1 MSGDGSLFPSHSS
14 AKAHRKDN
22 IGLPMKVL
30 VLHSRYTELGGED
43 IAVESEEQLLATQGH
58 TVLPYRRNNAEIE
71 QLTLVQRAVLPGTTV
86 WSNKSLVEVRH
97 LALDQQ
103 PDVAHFHNTFPLISP
118 AAYSACRSARIPVVQ
133 TLHNY
138 RLLCPAA
145 TFFRDGKP
153 CECCMGKRV
162 PWPAVR
168 YACYRG
174 SRTATGTVAA
184 MLAIHRVLG
193 TWMEMIDIYI
203 AGTEFARD
211 KFIAGG
217 LPAAKI
223 VVKPNFVHPD
233 PGADRDVSGYALF
246 VGRLS
251 PEKGLGTL
259 LAAWKQLGG
268 KIPLLIAGDG
278 PMRSELEALVQ
289 QQSLFEIQFLGRLDR
304 QAVFA
309 AMKRA
314 RFLVVPSE
322 CYENFP
328 VTIVEAYARGTPT
341 IVAGHGALKEIVA
354 DQRTGLHFVPGDA
367 EDLARKAEWAW
378 THPREMEEIGQAGR
392 AEFVA
397 KYSADRNYHML
408 MDIYKRAIESRR

>member
-1 MSGDGSLFPSHSS
+1 
-14 AKAHRKDN
+14 
-22 IGLPMKVL
+22 MKVL
-30 VLHSRYTELGGED
+30 MAHSPYTERGGED
-43 IAVESEEQLLATQGH
+43 LAVESEEQLLATHGH

-71 QLTLVQRAVLPGTTV
+71 RFTFVQKAFLPGTTV
-86 WSNKSLVEVRH
+86 WSNKSFAEIRH
-97 LALDQQ
+97 VALDHH

-118 AAYSACRSARIPVVQ
+118 AAYSACRSAGIPVVQ

-138 RLLCPAA
+138 RLLCPEA

-153 CECCMGKRV
+153 CECCMGKSI
-162 PWPAVR
+162 PWPGVR

-184 MLAIHRVLG
+184 MVAVHRFLG
-193 TWMEMIDIYI
+193 TWTDRVDLYI
-203 AGTEFARD
+203 ALSEFARD

-223 VVKPNFVHPD
+223 AVKPNFVPSD
-233 PGADRDVSGYALF
+233 FGADRDVSDYALF

-251 PEKGLGTL
+251 QEKGLKTL
-259 LAAWKQLGG
+259 LAALKQLGG
-268 KIPLLIAGDG
+268 KIPLLVAGDG
-278 PMRSELEALVQ
+278 PLRPELEILVRQ
-289 QQSLFEIQFLGRLDR
+289 LGLVGVRFLGHLDR

-328 VTIVEAYARGTPT
+328 MTVVEAYACGTP
-341 IVAGHGALKEIVA
+341 IIAAGIGALKEIVA
-354 DQRTGLHFVPGDA
+354 DQRTGIHFVPGNV
-367 EDLARKAEWAW
+367 EDLACKTEWAW
-378 THPREMEEIGQAGR
+378 THPREMEEVGQAGH

-397 KYSADRNYHML
+397 KYTAERNYQLL
-408 MDIYKRAIESRR
+408 MDIYKRAIDSQGSSDI

>member
-1 MSGDGSLFPSHSS
+1 
-14 AKAHRKDN
+14 
-22 IGLPMKVL
+22 MKVL
-30 VLHSRYTELGGED
+30 VLHSRYTERGGED
-43 IAVESEEQLLATQGH
+43 LAVESEEELLANRGH
-58 TVLPYRRNNAEIE
+58 TVLHYRRGNAEIE
-71 QLTLVQRAVLPGTTV
+71 QFTIVQKAVLPGTTI
-86 WSNKSLVEVRH
+86 WSNKSLAEVRQ
-97 LALDQQ
+97 LALSHQ

-118 AAYSACRSARIPVVQ
+118 AAYSACRFAGIPVVQ

-145 TFFRDGKP
+145 TFFRDGEP
-153 CECCMGKRV
+153 CECCLGKGI
-162 PWPAVR
+162 PWPGVR

-174 SRTATGTVAA
+174 SRAATATVAA
-184 MLAIHRVLG
+184 MLAFHHLVG
-193 TWMEMIDIYI
+193 TWREKVDLFI
-203 AGTEFARD
+203 AVSDFARD

-223 VVKPNFVHPD
+223 VVKPNLVHPD

-268 KIPLLIAGDG
+268 KIPLLIAGGG
-278 PMRSELEALVQ
+278 PTRPELEALVQ
-289 QQSLFEIQFLGRLDR
+289 QLSLDGIQFLGRLDR

-328 VTIVEAYARGTPT
+328 VTVVEAYACGTPT
-341 IVAGHGALKEIVA
+341 IVAGHGALKEIVD
-354 DQRTGLHFVPGDA
+354 DQRTGLLFVPGDA

-378 THPREMEEIGQAGR
+378 THKREMEEIGRAGR

-397 KYSADRNYHML
+397 KYNADRNYRML

>member
-1 MSGDGSLFPSHSS
+1 
-14 AKAHRKDN
+14 
-22 IGLPMKVL
+22 MKVL
-30 VLHSRYTELGGED
+30 ALHNQYAEPGGED
-43 IAVESEEQLLATQGH
+43 LAVASEEQLLVSEGH
-58 TVLPYRRNNAEIE
+58 TVLPYCRNNAEIE
-71 QLTLVQRAVLPGTTV
+71 RFTFVQKVFLPGTTI
-86 WSNKSLVEVRH
+86 WSNKSFAVVRQFVRDH
-97 LALDQQ
+97 H

-118 AAYSACRSARIPVVQ
+118 AAYSACRSAGVPVVQ

-145 TFFRDGKP
+145 TFLRDGKP
-153 CECCMGKRV
+153 CECCMQKRFA
-162 PWPAVR
+162 WPGVR

-184 MLAIHRVLG
+184 MLAVHRFLG
-193 TWMEMIDIYI
+193 TWTERVDLYI
-203 AGTEFARD
+203 ALSDFARG

-223 VVKPNFVHPD
+223 AVKPNFVHPD
-233 PGADRDVSGYALF
+233 PGADRDVSDYALF

-251 PEKGLGTL
+251 QEKGLRTL
-259 LAAWKQLGG
+259 LAAWKQVGN
-268 KIPLLIAGDG
+268 KIPLLVAGDG
-278 PMRSELEALVQ
+278 PLRPELEALVQ
-289 QQSLFEIQFLGRLDR
+289 QLGLLGVRFLGHLDR

-328 VTIVEAYARGTPT
+328 MTVVEAYACGTPT
-341 IVAGHGALKEIVA
+341 IAAGIGALKEIVA
-354 DQRTGLHFVPGDA
+354 DQRTGIHFAPGNV
-367 EDLARKAEWAW
+367 EDLACKAEWAW
-378 THPREMEEIGQAGR
+378 THPREMEAIGQAGR

-397 KYSADRNYHML
+397 KYTADRNYRML
-408 MDIYKRAIESRR
+408 MDIYKRAIESRASGNLRWPVDP

>member
-1 MSGDGSLFPSHSS
+1 
-14 AKAHRKDN
+14 
-22 IGLPMKVL
+22 MKVL
-30 VLHSRYTELGGED
+30 VLHNRYSQLGGENL
-43 IAVESEEQLLATQGH
+43 AVESEEQLLATEGH

-71 QLTLVQRAVLPGTTV
+71 QFNLVQRAVLPGTTV

-145 TFFRDGKP
+145 TFFRVGKP
-153 CECCMGKRV
+153 CECCMRKRV

-174 SRTATGTVAA
+174 SRAATGTVAA

-193 TWMEMIDIYI
+193 TWTEMIDLYI
-203 AGTEFARD
+203 ALSEFARD

-217 LPAAKI
+217 LPADKI

-233 PGADRDVSGYALF
+233 PGGDRDASDYVLF

-251 PEKGLGTL
+251 REKGLGTL

-268 KIPLLIAGDG
+268 KTPLLVAGDG
-278 PMRSELEALVQ
+278 PLRHELEVLVQ
-289 QQSLFEIQFLGRLDR
+289 QRGLVGVRFLGNLDR

-314 RFLVVPSE
+314 RFVVVPSE

-328 VTIVEAYARGTPT
+328 MIVVEAYACGTPT
-341 IVAGHGALKEIVA
+341 IAAGLGALKEIVS
-354 DQRTGLHFVPGDA
+354 DQRTGIHFVPGNA
-367 EDLARKAEWAW
+367 EDLACKIEWAW
-378 THPREMEEIGQAGR
+378 THPREMEEIGQAGHTEFR
-392 AEFVA
+392 AKFT
-397 KYSADRNYHML
+397 ADRNYQQL
-408 MDIYKRAIESRR
+408 MSIYQRAIESRA